1 MHGRTDLRP
10 QVSLF
15 SVDGGVVRTRIEG
28 LAVMMRVRVR
38 VGVGVG
44 VRVSARPAPR
54 RARWPPGT
62 AAPPQRG
69 SRVGASPAAS
79 GAPWPASPSSW
90 QGPAPPRAAARRC
103 LVRVRV
109 RVRAMARAR
118 VRIQVR
124 VRVRVR
130 ASDAVVRRVVG
141 AHPLVSEQV
150 LADGA
155 PLAARVG
162 ARFVPG

>member
-1 MHGRTDLRP
+1 M
-10 QVSLF
+10 
-15 SVDGGVVRTRIEG
+15 
-28 LAVMMRVRVR
+28 
-38 VGVGVG
+38 
-44 VRVSARPAPR
+44 
-54 RARWPPGT
+54 
-62 AAPPQRG
+62 
-69 SRVGASPAAS
+69 
-79 GAPWPASPSSW
+79 
-90 QGPAPPRAAARRC
+90 
-103 LVRVRV
+103 VRV
-109 RVRAMARAR
+109 RVRARFWARARARARAR

>member
-1 MHGRTDLRP
+1 MR
-10 QVSLF
+10 
-15 SVDGGVVRTRIEG
+15 VR
-28 LAVMMRVRVR
+28 LLVRVRVR

-54 RARWPPGT
+54 RVRWPPGT
-62 AAPPQRG
+62 AAPLQRG

-109 RVRAMARAR
+109 RVRARARARVR